1 MIFGTPPPTPP
12 PYIPPV
18 SDVKFRPSWNVWSST
33 TAATLKAP
41 PKDQIGRT
49 QSYAPTF
56 SKHLSNAPSGQS
68 TNAEF
73 HRAFGLVHTKSMK
86 PNPAIGHLKTG
97 GMLDRTYTSTTSDT
111 FQRPVYVPTQ
121 SYAPKRNPVVI
132 NAPLGEST
140 YRAEFRKAFQA
151 PHTKSARQQQ
161 TPPKYERSAKYDYST
176 TNFDFKNFDTQALA
190 MARGQNYA
198 PKREY
203 LPSKAPLGE
212 STNRLELGKSR
223 GDPRGEAYIVPK
235 TYY

>member
-1 MIFGTPPPTPP
+1 MKMSTLAGT
-12 PYIPPV
+12 
-18 SDVKFRPSWNVWSST
+18 
-33 TAATLKAP
+33 
-41 PKDQIGRT
+41 
-49 QSYAPTF
+49 
-56 SKHLSNAPSGQS
+56 
-68 TNAEF
+68 
-73 HRAFGLVHTKSMK
+73 
-86 PNPAIGHLKTG
+86 TG
-97 GMLDRTYTSTTSDT
+97 WLTSPHTTS
-111 FQRPVYVPTQ
+111 VPCATQ
-121 SYAPKRNPVVI
+121 TPCSSICPTEKRNPVVI